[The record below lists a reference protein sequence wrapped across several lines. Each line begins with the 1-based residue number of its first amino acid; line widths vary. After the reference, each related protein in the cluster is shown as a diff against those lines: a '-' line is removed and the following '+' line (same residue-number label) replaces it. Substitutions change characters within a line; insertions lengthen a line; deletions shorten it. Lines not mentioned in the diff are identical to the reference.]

1 MVLRALPLAALVAM
15 ALSTVAAC
23 DSCGKPETSPAVT
36 DAADEASPAP
46 AAAEESDPVGPYDGS
61 AADLGKRFRDAAPR
75 LEGGALGDAEAWVV
89 DPACGPAAS
98 APRADASAGATS
110 FVSVLLDPR
119 CAIGSARAKQLR
131 ADLEGDGG
139 GAPLKQEAKLDPGP
153 SAVAEGFRVEV
164 RLVNAGRQPL
174 ILPLSHHSKLPA
186 FTALAEDAHRAIF
199 ELEPPTLDGV
209 TDTAR
214 PRFAALSLPPGG
226 AAVAT
231 VNVTPKITRRIA
243 PACPEEGRG
252 AGEGGTCSPPKLP
265 KGRYTLHVG
274 QLVTDVEAGA
284 PARIEIVVP

>member
-1 MVLRALPLAALVAM
+1 M

-23 DSCGKPETSPAVT
+23 DSCGKT
-36 DAADEASPAP
+36 EASPATADASEEAASAP
-46 AAAEESDPVGPYDGS
+46 VAAAESDPVGPYDGS

-75 LEGGALGDAEAWVV
+75 LEGGPPGDAEAWLV
-89 DPACGPAAS
+89 DPACGPAAG
-98 APRADASAGATS
+98 AARGDASAGATS

-139 GAPLKQEAKLDPGP
+139 AVALKQEARLDPGP
-153 SAVAEGFRVEV
+153 SAVAEGLRVEV
-164 RLVNAGRQPL
+164 RLVNTGKLPL
-174 ILPLSHHSKLPA
+174 VLPLSHHSKLPA
-186 FTALAEDAHRAIF
+186 FTALAEDARRAIF

-209 TDTAR
+209 TDSVR

-226 AAVAT
+226 AAVAA

-243 PACPEEGRG
+243 PACPADGNG
-252 AGEGGTCSPPKLP
+252 SGEGGACAPPKLP

-274 QLVTDVEAGA
+274 QLVTDVEAGP